1 LGGAVLAAEVLY
13 TRDFESEAII
23 PAFLASVIGYAIF
36 GFFEGYDPIFALGPL
51 SWNVWQI
58 PLFLLLGVLCAVF
71 GLLYIFVFYWTRD
84 QWTAVFRRY
93 NLPLYV
99 KPVSG
104 AVLIGILVIALSF
117 ISPEAEML
125 GLAGMG
131 TGYGFT
137 QLMIYSMVP
146 LTVLLLLPFVKIL
159 TTSLTLSS
167 GGSGGVFAPG
177 LTIGAAIG
185 GALGI
190 ILHLLAPAY
199 VPMEAVPVFVVVG
212 MISLFGAVANAPI
225 AVLIMVVEM
234 VGSITILIPAMAA
247 VAVSHLLTGEKT
259 IFREQVPTKAQS
271 GAHRGEYDRETL
283 ERILVRDA
291 MIPREAVITLSLSD
305 EPAKVLDLTAT
316 TGHSGFPILEDSHL
330 AGIITNRDIHNI
342 RTTEG
347 VRMAL
352 RQVMT
357 PAPFV
362 VNPEDTL

>member
-1 LGGAVLAAEVLY
+1 MYL
-13 TRDFESEAII
+13 
-23 PAFLASVIGYAIF
+23 
-36 GFFEGYDPIFALGPL
+36 
-51 SWNVWQI
+51 
-58 PLFLLLGVLCAVF
+58 
-71 GLLYIFVFYWTRD
+71 
-84 QWTAVFRRY
+84 
-93 NLPLYV
+93 

-104 AVLIGILVIALSF
+104 ALLIGLLVIALSL
-117 ISPEAEML
+117 ISPDGEML

-185 GALGI
+185 GSLGI
-190 ILHLLAPAY
+190 IMHILAPAY
-199 VPMEAVPVFVVVG
+199 VPMETVPVFVVVG

-247 VAVSHLLTGEKT
+247 VAVSTLLKGEKT

-283 ERILVRDA
+283 ERILVRDV
-291 MIPREAVITLSLSD
+291 MIPRESVITISVSD
-305 EPAKVLDLTAT
+305 DPKAVLALTAT
-316 TGHSGFPILEDSHL
+316 TGHSGFPVVDKDRLV
-330 AGIITNRDIHNI
+330 GIITNRDTQNF
-342 RTTEG
+342 RTPKESVTT
-347 VRMAL
+347 L
-352 RQVMT
+352 RQAMT
-357 PAPFV
+357 SPPFV
-362 VNPEDTL
+362 VHPEDTLEDAIGIMVSHTINHLPVVEKDTPDHLAGFLTRTDILKSYAKVSHSANCRKPGEDSGY